1 MTTPDIQSR
10 KKAFED
16 RLAQFGLPLIED
28 LDDDYFWLDHLRTA
42 PVAEIGRR
50 MIILLSLAFLAQSAE
65 ASEELEGWFKAEG
78 LWDSL
83 TANEQDFVRIGFGIE
98 EKQTEH
104 SWNLEGAY
112 ILAWA
117 LQLVT
122 KSPSPTSDIS
132 DADMDAMNEQVVEI
146 GGDTKPFLARLSLR
160 PVHELRDESLFY
172 SAVTSYNNDVFI
184 LGGQPQAHVH
194 PVAAFERDRALNW
207 IFQFHEGI
215 EESMRY

>member
-1 MTTPDIQSR
+1 MSQPDIATR
-10 KKAFED
+10 KAAFEA
-16 RLAQFGLPLIED
+16 RLEQYGLPLIAE

-42 PVAEIGRR
+42 PVVEIGRR

-65 ASEELEGWFKAEG
+65 AADELEAWLISEG

-83 TANEQDFVRIGFGIE
+83 SDNEQDFVRIGFGIE
-98 EKQTEH
+98 EKQAEH

-117 LQLVT
+117 LNLIPKV
-122 KSPSPTSDIS
+122 PTPASDIS
-132 DADMDAMNEQVVEI
+132 DEDMDAMNEQVVEI

-160 PVHELRDESLFY
+160 PMHELRDESLFY

-184 LGGQPQAHVH
+184 LGGQPQANVH
-194 PVAAFERDRALNW
+194 PVACFERDRALNW
-207 IFQFHEGI
+207 IFQFQEGI
-215 EESMRY
+215 EEGMRY